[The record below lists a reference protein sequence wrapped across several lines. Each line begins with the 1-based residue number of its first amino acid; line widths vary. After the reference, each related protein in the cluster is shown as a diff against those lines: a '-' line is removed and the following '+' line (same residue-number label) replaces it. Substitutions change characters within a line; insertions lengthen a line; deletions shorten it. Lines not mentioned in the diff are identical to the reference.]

1 MCTKKHAQRTERHG
15 TNRTHGT
22 YIVCRFAED
31 SAAAAFT
38 LIELL
43 IVIAIIA
50 LLMAV
55 LIPALNRAREMGKR
69 AACMNNAKT
78 LALAWT
84 LYCSEHEGLMPSC
97 QGLAD
102 KGWVRGLTGTY
113 MTRPVEAPL
122 QEQIA
127 AIRAGELYPYTT
139 TEKVYRCPV
148 AKRNE
153 MRTYSAAPSLNGPVV
168 ETGAPIAKSLNL
180 LRQLSTRLVFID
192 DHGQN
197 WDAMWYIFY
206 KEPRWWNPIPMRHG
220 AGTVASFADVHSEFH
235 GWKDPRT
242 VEYAQMTWLQAETS
256 RGSEPAQPGNV
267 DLQWI
272 QTAVWGKLGYTFQP

>member
-1 MCTKKHAQRTERHG
+1 VVRP
-15 TNRTHGT
+15 
-22 YIVCRFAED
+22 
-31 SAAAAFT
+31 SAAGSPCAFT

-50 LLMAV
+50 VLMAV
-55 LIPALNRAREMGKR
+55 LIPALNRAKEMGKR
-69 AACMNNAKT
+69 AACMNNLKT

-84 LYCSEHEGLMPSC
+84 LYCSDHEGLMPSS

-113 MTRPVEAPL
+113 ATRPVEAP
-122 QEQIA
+122 QAEQIA
-127 AIRAGELYPYTT
+127 AIRAGELYRYVT

-168 ETGAPIAKSLNL
+168 EAGAPILKNLNL

-197 WDAMWYIFY
+197 WDALWYIFY
-206 KEPRWWNPIPMRHG
+206 KEPRWWNPVPMRHG
-220 AGTVASFADVHSEFH
+220 AGTVASFIDVHSEYH

-242 VEYAQMTWLQAETS
+242 IEYAQMTWQQAENS
-256 RGSEPAQPGNV
+256 RGTEPAQPGNQ
-267 DLQWI
+267 DLRWV
-272 QTAVWGKLGYTFQP
+272 QTAVWGKLGYAFQP